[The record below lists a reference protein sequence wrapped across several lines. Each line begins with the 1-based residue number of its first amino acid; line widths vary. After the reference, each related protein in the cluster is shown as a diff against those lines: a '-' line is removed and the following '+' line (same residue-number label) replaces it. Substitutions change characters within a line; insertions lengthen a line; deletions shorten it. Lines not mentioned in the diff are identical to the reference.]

1 MTVLR
6 WVQRHVLKIPVS
18 SAKVCC
24 WVLLAHAGVTSLKDA
39 TVAAIA
45 NMQKLNSHSQSNN
58 SHIMRDDQKMF
69 TPGTLEE
76 WDFFI
81 PHTTLGLRKFK
92 TSFWNA
98 ASAFPHRREW
108 FDLKHK
114 VLWGI
119 FGEDCSGIPF
129 PQQKQPIVCLHA
141 ISRTLT
147 KHVKIKIRE

>member
-1 MTVLR
+1 MPRST
-6 WVQRHVLKIPVS
+6 
-18 SAKVCC
+18 AGCC
-24 WVLLAHAGVTSLKDA
+24 FPHAHAGVTNLKDA

-45 NMQKLNSHSQSNN
+45 NVQKLNSHSQSNT

-92 TSFWNA
+92 SSFWNA

-114 VLWGI
+114 VPWGI
-119 FGEDCSGIPF
+119 FGED
-129 PQQKQPIVCLHA
+129 
-141 ISRTLT
+141 
-147 KHVKIKIRE
+147 